1 MLQRVQSLLK
11 IKNLKNLKKRDNLK
25 ARAREEEAEKL
36 VSQTRKRRRKPCW
49 RKPETIVKRPRRKP
63 CSASF
68 PKTLEKDQVH
78 WQEKREWEEPAPSY
92 SLFVPFPNTITWS
105 QARYRSC
112 RASPTYPRA
121 DQPGVR
127 QQEAIIG
134 HRQRYIK
141 SKGRCAIF
149 VPGNLPRKGVLSMLQ
164 QIFTLIIA
172 PTIVGIVTKLFFRWL
187 DGKDDN

>member
-78 WQEKREWEEPAPSY
+78 WQEKREWEEPAPSC

-112 RASPTYPRA
+112 RASPTYPKA
-121 DQPGVR
+121 DKPGVR
-127 QQEAIIG
+127 QQEGIIG
-134 HRQRYIK
+134 HRQRYVK
-141 SKGRCAIF
+141 GKGRCAIF
-149 VPGNLPRKGVLSMLQ
+149 VSGSLPRKGVLSMLQ
-164 QIFTLIIA
+164 QIFTLIVA
-172 PTIVGIVTKLFFRWL
+172 PTIVGIAVRLFFRWL

>member
-78 WQEKREWEEPAPSY
+78 WQEKREWEEPAPSC

-112 RASPTYPRA
+112 RASPTYPKA
-121 DQPGVR
+121 DKPGVR
-127 QQEAIIG
+127 QQEGIIS

-141 SKGRCAIF
+141 GKGRCAIF
-149 VPGNLPRKGVLSMLQ
+149 VPGSLPRKGVLSMLQ
-164 QIFTLIIA
+164 QIFTLIVA
-172 PTIVGIVTKLFFRWL
+172 PTIVGIAVRLFFRWL